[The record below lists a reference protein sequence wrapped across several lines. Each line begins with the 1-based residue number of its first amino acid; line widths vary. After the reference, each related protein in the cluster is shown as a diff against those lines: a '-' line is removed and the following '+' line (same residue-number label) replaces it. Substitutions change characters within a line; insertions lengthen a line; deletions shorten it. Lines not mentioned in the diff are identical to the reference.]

1 MVGQVQDKVCIVTG
15 AGSGIGRATAVAF
28 AQEGAK
34 VVCLDRLAETAGETA
49 QSIRAAGG
57 DAIPMQADVSD
68 YDAARRAVADT
79 ASHYGALD
87 VLCNIAGIGKLK
99 FDAEET
105 PELWHRVISVNL
117 TGTFFMSQHALPH
130 LLARKGAIVNCS
142 SRAGT
147 DGIPWGAA
155 YSASKGGV
163 VALTRSMA
171 MTHAYEGLRV
181 NCVAPGPVNTGIVPD
196 FIPPSD
202 GDMRLM
208 SFLMPL
214 QRVAAPEELAWAFV
228 FLASERAGYI
238 NGAVLP
244 VDGG

>member
-1 MVGQVQDKVCIVTG
+1 MAGQLEDKVCIVTG
-15 AGSGIGRATAVAF
+15 AGSGIGRATAAAF

-34 VVCLDRLAETAGETA
+34 VLCVDLNGASNEETARG
-49 QSIRAAGG
+49 IRAAGG
-57 DAIPMQADVSD
+57 DAQAHAADVSD
-68 YDAARRAVADT
+68 YAAARGAVEACV
-79 ASHYGALD
+79 ARWGALD
-87 VLCNIAGIGKLK
+87 ALCNIAGIGKLK

-105 PELWHRVISVNL
+105 PELWARVIGVNL
-117 TGTFFMSQHALPH
+117 TGTFYMSQHALPH

-208 SFLMPL
+208 SFLMPF
-214 QRVAAPEELAWAFV
+214 QKVAAPEEVAWAFV

-238 NGAVLP
+238 NGAILP

>member
-1 MVGQVQDKVCIVTG
+1 MAGQVQDKVCIVTG

-28 AQEGAK
+28 GQEGAR
-34 VVCLDRLAETAGETA
+34 VACLDLAGDAADETAR
-49 QSIRAAGG
+49 SIRAAGG
-57 DAIPMQADVSD
+57 DALVLQTDVSD
-68 YDAARRAVADT
+68 YAATRRAVAD
-79 ASHYGALD
+79 AVAHYGALD

-105 PELWHRVISVNL
+105 PELWQRVISVNL
-117 TGTFFMSQHALPH
+117 TGTFYMSQHALPH

-181 NCVAPGPVNTGIVPD
+181 NCIAPGPVDTNIVPD
-196 FIPPSD
+196 FIPPPD

-208 SFLMPL
+208 SFLMPF
-214 QRVAAPEELAWAFV
+214 QKVAAPEEVAWAFV

-238 NGAVLP
+238 NGAILP